1 MKKTGK
7 LLVVCLVIAGFFLV
21 YWLWPNNDGLP
32 ILDEVN
38 AFQLDDVHGE
48 PFESTNGKAK
58 LVAFFFTDCPDI
70 CPLTMVDLKELQT
83 MLKEENLFGDK
94 VELVS
99 ISLDPDNDTPEVI
112 TDYAANF
119 QADTKGWKWLRGT
132 PENTKQIA
140 KEFQMQYEIEDDTV
154 LYHSTTMYLL
164 DEKSNI
170 RALYD
175 MAFSDKPVKKEDILE
190 DIVLLTEE

>member
-7 LLVVCLVIAGFFLV
+7 LLLLCFVIAGFFLV

-32 ILDEVN
+32 ILDQVN
-38 AFQLDDVHGE
+38 AFELDDVHGDI
-48 PFESTNGKAK
+48 FESTNGKVK

-70 CPLTMVDLKELQT
+70 CPLTMVDFRELQT
-83 MLKEENLFGDK
+83 MLKEEELFGSE

-99 ISLDPDNDTPEVI
+99 ITLDPDNDLPDVI
-112 TDYAANF
+112 TDYAAGF

-132 PENTKQIA
+132 PEKTQQIA
-140 KEFQMQYEIEDDTV
+140 NDFQMQYEIEDDTV

-164 DEKSNI
+164 DENNKI
-170 RALYD
+170 RGLYD
-175 MAFSDKPVKKEDILE
+175 MAIFDKPVKKDDIIK
-190 DIVLLTEE
+190 DIVLLTDN